1 MESSDLSARPYLVGD
16 ETESFG
22 ESALPPGFDEA
33 AYRRAFPDVAHAIE
47 SGERRS
53 GLEHYLECGQQE
65 GRLSDLRYLNATSG
79 GMVEIYGRHE
89 AAESWIFAGW
99 VARSWPTSESVT
111 LNAVFERGAVT
122 GAARVAQ
129 YLRDDLPD
137 EAAGFLAVVPTAQG
151 RLGPLRR
158 LELHVRDSVARVTP
172 NRDLREAQG
181 KSLSETAMGLLVAC
195 PASDNLAAIS
205 DVVRRRFVGESY
217 VDSYGI
223 R

>member
-1 MESSDLSARPYLVGD
+1 MESSDLSERSFLVGD
-16 ETESFG
+16 DIESFDEG
-22 ESALPPGFDEA
+22 TLPPGFDEA

-47 SGERRS
+47 TGERRS

-89 AAESWIFAGW
+89 AAEGWIFAGW
-99 VARSWPTSESVT
+99 VARSWPPSESVT
-111 LNAVFERGAVT
+111 LNAVFERGTVT
-122 GAARVAQ
+122 GVARVAL
-129 YLRDDLPD
+129 YMRDDLPE

-158 LELHVRDSVARVTP
+158 LELHVRDTVARVTP
-172 NRDLREAQG
+172 GRDLRESQG
-181 KSLSETAMGLLVAC
+181 KPLSEAAIALAAAC
-195 PASDNLAAIS
+195 PPGDSLAAINEMA
-205 DVVRRRFVGESY
+205 RRRFVGEGY

-223 R
+223 M